1 MKDLLVIYDDQIKDK
16 GRDSYLKAIK
26 REIPSARIV
35 NTYTLFHTNAL
46 VPRPDRILILK
57 PIKDEDFKRST
68 MLFAANKLLDI
79 EGIYTNRLTITAEAI
94 LRVIGE
100 VENKTVIILNQSDV
114 LGKPLAKELINRGAN
129 VFSINSSFDG
139 IGWIYPYLAPDFLIS
154 ASGDDDFKIK
164 DKFLKYIYK
173 IIDLSDDIDYENKI
187 TSIPTIEVL
196 KDRLRWGGKNE
207 YR

>member
-1 MKDLLVIYDDQIKDK
+1 MKDLLVVYDDQIKDE

-68 MLFAANKLLDI
+68 MLFATNKLLDV
-79 EGIYTNRLTITAEAI
+79 EGIYTDQLTITAEAI
-94 LRVIGE
+94 LRVIGH
-100 VENKTVIILNQSDV
+100 VKDKTIVIINQSDV
-114 LGKPLAKELINRGAN
+114 LGKPLAKELIERGAN

-139 IGWIYPYLAPDFLIS
+139 IFWAFRYILPDILIS
-154 ASGDDDFKIK
+154 ASGDEEFSILEPFVSKIK
-164 DKFLKYIYK
+164 TIV
-173 IIDLSDDIDYENKI
+173 DLSDDVDCENKI
-187 TSIPTIEVL
+187 TSVPTIEVL
-196 KDRLRWGGKNE
+196 KDRLR
-207 YR
+207 